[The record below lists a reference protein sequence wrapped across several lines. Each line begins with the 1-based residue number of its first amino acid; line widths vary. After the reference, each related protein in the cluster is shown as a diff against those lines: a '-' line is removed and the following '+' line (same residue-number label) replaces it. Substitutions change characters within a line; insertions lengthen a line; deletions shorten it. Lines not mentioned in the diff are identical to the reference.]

1 MNSGYTKALPVVFS
15 CLHTDQPPFFPEEFF
30 MWFPHQIYPDTM
42 NMRIVTKAAI
52 LSLVLLSFYCIPVS
66 AYSSDA
72 TGWYEQGNAFIK
84 NKSYIDAITAYDHAI
99 VLEPSYAEAW
109 DGKADALNRAEQF
122 TEALTASDRVIA
134 LKPDY
139 VPGWINRGYIFYN
152 LGRYDEELGAYET
165 AIGLDPTNPGAWF
178 NKGYS
183 LAGMKRY
190 DEAITAFDKVQALD
204 PTYPNLEANRR
215 IAEQIR
221 DAATPFYIKYAIPL
235 GAAALVVI
243 GAIVWYVA
251 VRKKY

>member
-1 MNSGYTKALPVVFS
+1 
-15 CLHTDQPPFFPEEFF
+15 
-30 MWFPHQIYPDTM
+30 MWFPYQIYPDTM
-42 NMRIVTKAAI
+42 NMRIVTKVAI
-52 LSLVLLSFYCIPVS
+52 LAFILLSLTCIPVS
-66 AYSSDA
+66 AYSGDA
-72 TGWYEQGNAFIK
+72 TGWYEQGTAFIK
-84 NKSYIDAITAYDHAI
+84 NKSYIDAVTAYDHAI
-99 VLEPSYAEAW
+99 VLEPSYAEALN
-109 DGKADALNRAEQF
+109 GKADALNRAGQF

-139 VPGWINRGYIFYN
+139 VPGWINRGYILYN

-190 DEAITAFDKVQALD
+190 DEAIAAFDKVQALD
-204 PTYPNLEANRR
+204 PTYPNLAANRR

-235 GAAALVVI
+235 GVIALFVI
-243 GAIVWYVA
+243 GGIVWYVA